1 MNAILSRRSLMPL
14 LLGAGGAPLARTQSD
29 VQQLRFS
36 LSDSMIGDV
45 NVTDA
50 RSAMVVWLKRIEQDL
65 KVNLRYDPNIFESPA
80 RMLARLRQGQLDAI
94 AVNILEFRHMMEWLD
109 CDRVTVPVQKNKLQY
124 VLLVR
129 AESGINKLSDLRSRR
144 LMCLDSPPTCI
155 APAWLSNLLRA
166 DSLGETDLFFSSI
179 VKKTKPS
186 QVILPVFFGQTDAC
200 LTTNSSFL
208 TMAELNPQVSK
219 KLIPLAISAE
229 LVTTLYAFRKGWND
243 RTRDFVMRALEDLRI
258 SAGGR
263 QILNMFQC
271 DRLVVQPG
279 ACLKSS
285 LDVVAQ
291 WERTGGKV
299 AGL

>member
-1 MNAILSRRSLMPL
+1 MNPTFSRRSLVST
-14 LLGAGGAPLARTQSD
+14 LLGAAGAPLARPQSD

-65 KVNLRYDPNIFESPA
+65 KVTLRYDPNIFESPA

-94 AVNILEFRHMMEWLD
+94 AVNILEFRRMMDWLD
-109 CDRVTVPVQKNKLQY
+109 CDRVTVPMQKSKLQY
-124 VLLVR
+124 ILLVR
-129 AESGINKLSDLRSRR
+129 AESGIGKLADLRSHRM
-144 LMCLDSPPTCI
+144 MCLDSPPTCI
-155 APAWLSNLLRA
+155 APAWLANLLRA
-166 DSLGETDLFFSSI
+166 EALGEAELFFSSI
-179 VKKTKPS
+179 VRKTKPS

-219 KLIPLAISAE
+219 KLLPLAVSPEI
-229 LVTTLYAFRKGWND
+229 VTTLYAFRKGWND
-243 RTRDFVMRALEDLRI
+243 RSRDIVMRALEDLRV

-271 DRLVVQPG
+271 ERLVVQPG
-279 ACLKSS
+279 ACLKTA
-285 LDVVAQ
+285 LDIVAQ
-291 WERTGGKV
+291 WERGGGK
-299 AGL
+299 AAAL

>member
-1 MNAILSRRSLMPL
+1 MNSTFSRRSLLSAL
-14 LLGAGGAPLARTQSD
+14 LAAGAPLARPQPD

-65 KVNLRYDPNIFESPA
+65 KVTLRYDPNIFESPA
-80 RMLARLRQGQLDAI
+80 RMLSRLRQGQLDAV
-94 AVNILEFRHMMEWLD
+94 AVNILEFRRMMDWLD
-109 CDRVTVPVQKNKLQY
+109 LDRVTVPMQKSKLQY

-129 AESGINKLSDLRSRR
+129 PESGIAKLSDLRSRR
-144 LMCLDSPPTCI
+144 IMCLEAPPACI
-155 APAWLSNLLRA
+155 AQHWLSNLLRA
-166 DSLGETDLFFSSI
+166 EALGEAELFFSSI
-179 VKKTKPS
+179 VRKAKPS

-219 KLIPLAISAE
+219 KLSPLAISPE

-243 RTRDFVMRALEDLRI
+243 RSREIVMRSLEDLRV
-258 SAGGR
+258 SPGGR

-271 DRLVVQPG
+271 ERLAVQPG
-279 ACLKSS
+279 ACLKSA
-285 LDVVAQ
+285 LEIVAQ
-291 WERTGGKV
+291 WERGGGK
-299 AGL
+299 AAAQ